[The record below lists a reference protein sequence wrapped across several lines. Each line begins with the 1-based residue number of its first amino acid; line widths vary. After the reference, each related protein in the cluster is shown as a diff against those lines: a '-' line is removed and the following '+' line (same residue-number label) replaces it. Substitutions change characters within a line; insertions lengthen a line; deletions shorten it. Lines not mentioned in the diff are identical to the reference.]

1 MQETLICH
9 RKINRFPRFFHG
21 FSMVFPSKSHGIP
34 WAKPRETP
42 QVFGTELASAED
54 AAVWSQEKRHAPPD
68 AEIDPW
74 GHRELRR
81 HLAVP
86 WERSLGDWE
95 VWGHF
100 MAFHTFKIGDFI
112 HISSTFHPQMWL
124 FLFFLEKY
132 GVFIKK
138 SMGKMFTEK
147 PRNMEYQNGS
157 YWRIVLT
164 MTHCYFIRDFTNNS
178 WNMYDWSLDINCLKN
193 L

>member
-1 MQETLICH
+1 MV
-9 RKINRFPRFFHG
+9 FPG

-86 WERSLGDWE
+86 WERSLGVWE

-100 MAFHTFKIGDFI
+100 MAFHSISYFQNWGFHPHFT
-112 HISSTFHPQMWL
+112 HISSTNVIVFV
-124 FLFFLEKY
+124 FLEKY

-157 YWRIVLT
+157 YWRIGLT

-178 WNMYDWSLDINCLKN
+178 WNMYDSSLDINCLKN

>member
-1 MQETLICH
+1 MLNGIPKFLGFTCFLRIGWKQMQETLIC
-9 RKINRFPRFFHG
+9 RKINGFPGFFHG

-86 WERSLGDWE
+86 WERSLGVGE

-100 MAFHTFKIGDFI
+100 MAFHGISYFQNWGFHPHFI
-112 HISSTFHPQMWL
+112 HKCDCFC
-124 FLFFLEKY
+124 FL
-132 GVFIKK
+132 
-138 SMGKMFTEK
+138 GK
-147 PRNMEYQNGS
+147 
-157 YWRIVLT
+157 I
-164 MTHCYFIRDFTNNS
+164 
-178 WNMYDWSLDINCLKN
+178 WSVHQEIHG
-193 L
+193 